1 MLLTVIIPAY
11 NASPN
16 IEHALRSIWA
26 IDLMNYPEWSIE
38 VIVINDGSEDGL
50 ELQKVISRFEQ
61 VKLIEHQTNM
71 GMCAAR
77 NTGISASRGDYVTL
91 LDADDEYID
100 EWFEQ
105 FLKIIQE
112 WPSDVNVVFTP
123 CLNDFGELTC
133 QVPGYNGYLTAED
146 IINERYSGEYNPVFK
161 GDYIRAVKYVDL
173 GTHKSCGLYSY
184 LKMARQHPFWITD
197 RIQRIYHTGNSQSVT
212 SSWTN
217 PSKAKETYICFDEV
231 LKEYQDYIKSISLRS
246 CQRMKYKRYIYCMLA
261 GYGRNFWQCFRDFSI
276 YAFIPWIT
284 TCVLL
289 IIGPGLTSWMLLHAK
304 KIGVLRQYG

>member
-1 MLLTVIIPAY
+1 VLLTVIIPAY
-11 NASPN
+11 NASKN
-16 IEHALRSIWA
+16 IENALRSIWA

-38 VIVINDGSEDGL
+38 VIVVNDGSEDGL

-61 VKLIEHQTNM
+61 IKLIEHQTNL

-77 NTGISASRGDYVTL
+77 NTGISASHGDYVTL
-91 LDADDEYID
+91 LDADDEYIE
-100 EWFEQ
+100 EWYKQ
-105 FLKIIQE
+105 FLRIIEE
-112 WPSDVNVVFTP
+112 WPSNVNVILTP

-133 QVPGYNGYLTAED
+133 QVPGYKGYLTAED
-146 IINERYSGEYNPVFK
+146 IINERYSGEYNPIFR

-197 RIQRIYHTGNSQSVT
+197 RVQRIYHTGNSQSVT

-231 LKEYQDYIKSISLRS
+231 LKEYQDYIKSVSLRS

-261 GYGRNFWQCFRDFSI
+261 GYGRNFRQCFRDFSI
-276 YAFIPWIT
+276 YAFIPWIA
-284 TCVLL
+284 TCILL
-289 IIGPGLTSWMLLHAK
+289 IIGPGLTSWILLQAK
-304 KIGVLRQYG
+304 KIGILRKYG